1 MTCPVSSEPEDQLCI
16 LKCQHTLSLNNL
28 KKLKQKICPECRE
41 KIEEDD
47 IRYLSQNSIYKYLY
61 TKFSESGHIL
71 PSIELENSDQ
81 IYDSDDSDNS
91 EADLILIKK
100 KNFMNLIIKLNSN
113 ISLSSIFPKF
123 SKKQHPTYQSII
135 KELNKKHYYN
145 FALENYNIVLKN
157 DPNNYFCLKSCAY
170 SYEKN
175 REFSKSLK
183 MLDKLLNINKDDSL
197 ILCYYGEI
205 LCNMIQYN
213 DAILYFTK
221 ANIIDPENTHNLNKR
236 AITYYILQEYDKVLL
251 DLDKI
256 IRLDPLNSLAYY
268 LKCLTYYTKKDI
280 DNAKIV
286 FKKYKKLFCSDNNI
300 LAKIQLFHLEYLLNK
315 TSSEELNCGIL
326 TKINQVSNIENNN
339 LLLLIRCKIY
349 IELKMFHEAK
359 SDLELLY
366 QRYFS
371 EYISYIYLLQ
381 EYMDFWLSINVNN
394 NNDFSTLG
402 IINEFSKYIYE
413 KLNVYLISNLVNLN
427 SELYQFQE
435 NDANSLSGKVINSK
449 NEKLHLDSPTL
460 DSNQQKHMLKYEDL
474 SKLEGLGWIEY
485 QLPITAYNPQLS
497 IEINGSINMFRN
509 YSKRTPDNY
518 NQGHIPYVKNF

>member
-1 MTCPVSSEPEDQLCI
+1 MLG
-16 LKCQHTLSLNNL
+16 
-28 KKLKQKICPECRE
+28 
-41 KIEEDD
+41 
-47 IRYLSQNSIYKYLY
+47 NSFLALM
-61 TKFSESGHIL
+61 SH
-71 PSIELENSDQ
+71 
-81 IYDSDDSDNS
+81 
-91 EADLILIKK
+91 
-100 KNFMNLIIKLNSN
+100 
-113 ISLSSIFPKF
+113 SIFNF
-123 SKKQHPTYQSII
+123 TGYSS
-135 KELNKKHYYN
+135 YYN

-268 LKCLTYYTKKDI
+268 LKCLTYYTKKYI

-460 DSNQQKHMLKYEDL
+460 VNEFAYYTNIIWKIYVKKILHTDCFIKFIFKDIDSNQQKHMLKYEDL

-497 IEINGSINMFRN
+497 IEINGSINMQIDYVRFG
-509 YSKRTPDNY
+509 Y
-518 NQGHIPYVKNF
+518 NCEMITYIPNMGDLLPAYYKICPNVPEIFKDKFFSRKEMKNLLELKDIINNLK

>member
-1 MTCPVSSEPEDQLCI
+1 MLG
-16 LKCQHTLSLNNL
+16 
-28 KKLKQKICPECRE
+28 
-41 KIEEDD
+41 
-47 IRYLSQNSIYKYLY
+47 NSFLALM
-61 TKFSESGHIL
+61 SH
-71 PSIELENSDQ
+71 
-81 IYDSDDSDNS
+81 
-91 EADLILIKK
+91 
-100 KNFMNLIIKLNSN
+100 
-113 ISLSSIFPKF
+113 SIFNF
-123 SKKQHPTYQSII
+123 TGYSS
-135 KELNKKHYYN
+135 YYN

-157 DPNNYFCLKSCAY
+157 DPNNYFCLKSCVY

-359 SDLELLY
+359 
-366 QRYFS
+366 
-371 EYISYIYLLQ
+371 I
-381 EYMDFWLSINVNN
+381 MDFWLSINVNN

-460 DSNQQKHMLKYEDL
+460 VNEFANYTNIIWKIYVKKILHTDCFIKFIFKDIDSNQQKHMLKYEDL

-497 IEINGSINMFRN
+497 IEINGSINMQIDYVRFG
-509 YSKRTPDNY
+509 Y
-518 NQGHIPYVKNF
+518 NCEMITYIPNMGDLLPAYYKLCPNVPEIFKDKFFSRKEMKNLLELKDIINNLK